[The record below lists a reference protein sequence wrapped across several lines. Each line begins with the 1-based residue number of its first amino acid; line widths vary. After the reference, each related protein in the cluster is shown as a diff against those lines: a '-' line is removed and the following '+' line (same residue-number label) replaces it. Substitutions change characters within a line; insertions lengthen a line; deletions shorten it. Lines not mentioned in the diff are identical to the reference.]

1 MKVAL
6 PPRSAWQSLL
16 EQALREDLG
25 SGDVTS
31 TALLAA
37 DARGEARLEAREPLM
52 ACGLPV
58 ATAVFQE
65 VDSGLAVL
73 GDAEE
78 GSTVAAGAVLLRV
91 SGSLRSILAA
101 ERTALNFL
109 GRLCGIASGT
119 RRYVE
124 AVAHTHC
131 RIVDTRKTVPGWRV
145 LDKYATAVGGAENH
159 RMGLY
164 DALLIKDNHRAAA
177 GGAAAAYKR
186 ARARAPAHLRIQVE
200 VESEA
205 EARAAVEAGA
215 DWLLI
220 DNCDRD
226 ALRRIVERFG
236 DRAVLEASG
245 GVTLEN
251 VRAVAETG
259 VHRVSIGALTHSAIA
274 ADLALE
280 LEGVRA

>member
-1 MKVAL
+1 MNATL
-6 PPRSAWQSLL
+6 PPRSAWQPLL
-16 EQALREDLG
+16 ELALAEDLG
-25 SGDVTS
+25 PGDVTS
-31 TALLAA
+31 TLLLSA
-37 DARGEARLEAREPLM
+37 DARGQARLEAREPVVV
-52 ACGLPV
+52 CGLPV
-58 ATAVFQE
+58 AAAVFHALDPALE
-65 VDSGLAVL
+65 VRAEV
-73 GDAEE
+73 EE
-78 GSTVAAGAVLLRV
+78 GASVAAGSVLLRL

-109 GRLCGIASGT
+109 GRLCGIATGT

-124 AVAHTHC
+124 TVAHTRC
-131 RIVDTRKTVPGWRV
+131 RIVDTRKTLPGWRA

-205 EARAAVEAGA
+205 EAEAALEAGA
-215 DWLLI
+215 DWLLL
-220 DNCDRD
+220 DNCDLD
-226 ALRRIVERFG
+226 TLRRMVERFG
-236 DRAVLEASG
+236 NRALLEASG
-245 GVTLEN
+245 GVTLDN

-259 VHRVSIGALTHSAIA
+259 VHRVSIGALTHSVVA
-274 ADLALE
+274 ADVALE
-280 LEGVRA
+280 VEGVRA